1 MSFWA
6 FSVAECIA
14 CCRAASSEAAAMSS
28 TERMRWLTYIGKR
41 VSKTSSAEGSN
52 S

>member
-1 MSFWA
+1 
-6 FSVAECIA
+6 
-14 CCRAASSEAAAMSS
+14 
-28 TERMRWLTYIGKR
+28 MRWLTYIGKR